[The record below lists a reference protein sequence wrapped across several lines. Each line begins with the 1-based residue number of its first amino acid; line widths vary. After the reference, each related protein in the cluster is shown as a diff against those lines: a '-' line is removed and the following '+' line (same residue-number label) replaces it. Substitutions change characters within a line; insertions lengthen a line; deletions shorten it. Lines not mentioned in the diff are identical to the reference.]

1 MCERL
6 DVGEDEDPE
15 VVRRRF
21 DVELQVKRWRR
32 TVDDTDRYSDAVIE
46 ESAPWWWEGEAE
58 ASDSFLAAMGVSL

>member
-21 DVELQVKRWRR
+21 DVELQVKRWLR
-32 TVDDTDRYSDAVIE
+32 TVDDTDKYAGAPVDEA
-46 ESAPWWWEGEAE
+46 APWWWEGDAE
-58 ASDSFLAAMGVSL
+58 ASDSFLEAMGVSL